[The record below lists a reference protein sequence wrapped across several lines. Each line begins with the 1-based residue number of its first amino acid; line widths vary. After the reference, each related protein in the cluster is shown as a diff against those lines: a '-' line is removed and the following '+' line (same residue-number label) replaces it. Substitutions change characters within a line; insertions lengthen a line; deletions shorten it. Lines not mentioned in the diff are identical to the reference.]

1 MNCLTSARYTMVA
14 TLMIL
19 GRPDVVDGSTTDDG
33 TSLVT
38 TQVRNG
44 ITYVL
49 ELVQDPDS
57 GAFERHWVPATNL
70 GTDGVVSADDA
81 TTVTFPC
88 SARGFTDGGLRVVG
102 TTERWSS
109 RGYIQTIDTIQLKFP
124 ANFILGDRDRIT
136 NIMDK
141 RTGKVLWLEENG
153 QPSVF
158 EATGTTPIIDMFG
171 VVVENSALLNRAQ
184 VQEA

>member
-1 MNCLTSARYTMVA
+1 MVA

-19 GRPDVVDGSTTDDG
+19 GRPDVVDGSTTAAG

-57 GAFERHWVPATNL
+57 GAFERHWVLATNL
-70 GTDGVVSADDA
+70 GADGIVSGDDA
-81 TTVTFPC
+81 TSVVFPC
-88 SARGFTDGGLRVVG
+88 RAKGFTDGGMRSVG
-102 TTERWSS
+102 TTERWST
-109 RGYIQTIDTIQLKFP
+109 RGFVQTIDTIQLKFP

-136 NIMDK
+136 NIKDK
-141 RTGKVLWLEENG
+141 RTGRVLWTEENG
-153 QPSVF
+153 AASVF
-158 EATGTTPIIDMFG
+158 EATGTTPIIDPFG
-171 VVVENSALLNRAQ
+171 NVIENSALLNRAQ
-184 VQEA
+184 VQAA